1 MMRGR
6 RCSVAPTI
14 RSWRRLRRLQRVPV
28 GEATW
33 LHRPTGTGVSAELA
47 WWQEY
52 AAWGTD
58 NQIPDVMTEAFDW
71 LRRHQPEQTGD
82 AAVCWNDARLSNAIF
97 GDDGQIVGVLDW
109 EQACLCPAE
118 TDFAWW
124 LATRRQML
132 EVNGIDADPELPG
145 FDSREQVIH
154 RFEEMIGR
162 PLVALEWYEI
172 FAMTRMGCCIMRTQA
187 LLRSIGQGDHFLT
200 RAPILPAW
208 TISAVRG

>member
-1 MMRGR
+1 MQR
-6 RCSVAPTI
+6 RAHDSFLETLAACSTFRSTRPDLAP
-14 RSWRRLRRLQRVPV
+14 P
-28 GEATW
+28 AT
-33 LHRPTGTGVSAELA
+33 GASVSAELA

-71 LRRHQPEQTGD
+71 LRHHQPEQTAGV
-82 AAVCWNDARLSNAIF
+82 AVCWNDARLSNAIF

-118 TDFAWW
+118 RISRGGWPPVDDA
-124 LATRRQML
+124 

-162 PLVALEWYEI
+162 PLVDLDWYEI
-172 FAMTRMGCCIMRTQA
+172 FAMARLGCCIMRTQA
-187 LLRSIGQGDHFLT
+187 LLRSIGQSDHFLT

-208 TISAVRG
+208 TVSTVRG